1 MNDENEPNI
10 PGPQTQPVNVPC
22 EGNGPIPASQPG
34 RVSPSERN
42 QGSSNPPQQAFQPAP
57 QYGAYAPAQPPASN
71 TGQPVQQIP
80 EPAGQPKQK
89 WWLRN
94 VTLKVW
100 MLVLSLVGAVC
111 VGIAIVIVIVLC
123 VSGPVN
129 DTATVDSAD
138 KTGSSQSDQSPQS
151 DQSNGVEAPKSDTG
165 KTEGTPKQDIQSSKM
180 GETSSNGSLTMKL
193 NATSE
198 PANVPQQWNG
208 TQPDLTPAA
217 GTKFFEADVTVTN
230 NSQKPIDITCS
241 APLDIKAVNDK
252 NQQYS
257 TIEDLFKIPG
267 NPECN
272 AQLQPGMASDV
283 KYVFNMPSDTKI
295 IALAWEDWTDFNSMP
310 SDYSYFILDDN
321 YHITSK

>member
-1 MNDENEPNI
+1 MGDENKTDA
-10 PGPQTQPVNVPC
+10 PGHQPQPINATYK
-22 EGNGPIPASQPG
+22 GND
-34 RVSPSERN
+34 
-42 QGSSNPPQQAFQPAP
+42 PAP
-57 QYGAYAPAQPPASN
+57 IQQNGFPAPSTQNHVAGIPPEQTFQSAPKYDAYAPAQPPAPIPN
-71 TGQPVQQIP
+71 QTAQQIHNP
-80 EPAGQPKQK
+80 MNKPKQD
-89 WWLRN
+89 WWLKN
-94 VTLKVW
+94 VILKVW
-100 MLVLSLVGAVC
+100 QLILSLLGAFCVGA
-111 VGIAIVIVIVLC
+111 IVLFVIELC
-123 VSGPVN
+123 APN
-129 DTATVDSAD
+129 PENTANTADSAD
-138 KTGSSQSDQSPQS
+138 KTSSSQSDQSQS
-151 DQSNGVEAPKSDTG
+151 DQWNGVEAPKSDTG
-165 KTEGTPKQDIQSSKM
+165 KTEESPKQDIQSNKM

-198 PANVPQQWNG
+198 PASVPQQWNG

-230 NSQKPIDITCS
+230 NSKKPIDITCS
-241 APLDIKAVNDK
+241 APLDIKAINDK

-295 IALAWEDWTDFNSMP
+295 IALAWKDWTDFNSTS

-321 YHITSK
+321 YSVTSE